1 MYANFLQFFQI
12 NTVVFNGYSL
22 STKDATHRKRS
33 RKASATIKIKET
45 SLCVTDRNT
54 FLPNYK
60 NKKTFVKCLA
70 MKLRILGFQMF

>member
-12 NTVVFNGYSL
+12 NTVVINGYSL
-22 STKDATHRKRS
+22 STKDATHRKRFG
-33 RKASATIKIKET
+33 KASTTIEIKET

-70 MKLRILGFQMF
+70 MKLRILGFQIF